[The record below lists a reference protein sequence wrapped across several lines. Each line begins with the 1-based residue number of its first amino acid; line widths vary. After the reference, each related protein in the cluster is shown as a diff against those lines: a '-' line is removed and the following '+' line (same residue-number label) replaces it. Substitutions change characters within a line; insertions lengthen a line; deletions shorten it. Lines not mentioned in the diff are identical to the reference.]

1 MRVGRHGFTLI
12 ELLVVIAIIGILA
25 AMLLPALA
33 RAMESAR
40 RASCAS
46 NLRQLGI
53 VFQMYSS
60 ESNGM
65 FPMLQDRMGDGCNQA
80 NTNTLMFRGLSLYP
94 EYLTDVE
101 LLICP
106 SDAEG
111 PDEYEAGVW
120 NRMDGLNGTRVNGS
134 VNPCLLDARS
144 YFYFPWLVRPEWLLD
159 DATLDMSI
167 AFADGLRDAI
177 KRPGNNSA
185 DWSFVDE
192 NDMSQSMLRLRQGIE
207 RFMITDINN
216 PSASAVAASQFPV
229 MFDRVDFD
237 PIGFNHIP
245 GGGNILY
252 LDGHVSFK
260 KYPSQTDYPVMRVW
274 ADLVDRLGI

>member
-1 MRVGRHGFTLI
+1 MKTVRNGFTLI
-12 ELLVVIAIIGILA
+12 ELLVVIGIIGILA
-25 AMLLPALA
+25 AMLMPALA
-33 RAMESAR
+33 RAMESAK

-46 NLRQLGI
+46 NLRQLGL

-60 ESNGM
+60 ESNGL
-65 FPMLQDRMGDGCNQA
+65 FPFLQDRMGDDCDQA

-94 EYLTDVE
+94 EYLTDAE

-106 SDAEG
+106 SGAEA
-111 PDEYEAGVW
+111 PVDYEAGVW
-120 NRMDGLNGTRVNGS
+120 NRTDGPTGTRENGS

-144 YFYFPWLVRPEWLLD
+144 YIYFPWTVRREWLMD
-159 DATLDMSI
+159 IATLDMSV
-167 AFADGLRDAI
+167 AFADGLRAAI
-177 KRPGNNSA
+177 KTNSGGSS

-192 NDMSQSMLRLRQGIE
+192 NDQSQTVLRVRQGIE
-207 RFMITDINN
+207 RFLITDINN
-216 PSASAVAASQFPV
+216 PSASAVSASQFPV

-237 PIGFNHIP
+237 PTGFNHVP

-252 LDGHVSFK
+252 IDGHVSFE
-260 KYPSQTDYPVMRVW
+260 KYPSRSEFPVMRVW